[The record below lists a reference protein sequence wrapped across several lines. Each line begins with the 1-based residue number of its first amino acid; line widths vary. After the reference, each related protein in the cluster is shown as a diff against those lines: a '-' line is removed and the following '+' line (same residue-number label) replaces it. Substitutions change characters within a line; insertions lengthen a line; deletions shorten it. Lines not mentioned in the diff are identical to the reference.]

1 MDIIASMLAYL
12 GCVTGIVGALVVSF
26 YVYFGAPGETA
37 APMQTAAVV
46 TKVGST
52 NTSAIM
58 SAAPKTTAAAELKPV
73 TTIAQGADNGA
84 PLRPFGIETR
94 QKGQLSR
101 AQLRRLAQEE
111 RAKRWAYQQE
121 PDFESR
127 FMSYAD

>member
-12 GCVTGIVGALVVSF
+12 GCVTGMVGALAVSF

-46 TKVGST
+46 TKVSST
-52 NTSAIM
+52 KTSAIKM
-58 SAAPKTTAAAELKPV
+58 SAPKTAAAAQLKPV
-73 TTIAQGADNGA
+73 TTVAQGEDNAASSG
-84 PLRPFGIETR
+84 PVSIEAR

-111 RAKRWAYQQE
+111 RARHWAYQQD

-127 FMSYAD
+127 FMSYTD